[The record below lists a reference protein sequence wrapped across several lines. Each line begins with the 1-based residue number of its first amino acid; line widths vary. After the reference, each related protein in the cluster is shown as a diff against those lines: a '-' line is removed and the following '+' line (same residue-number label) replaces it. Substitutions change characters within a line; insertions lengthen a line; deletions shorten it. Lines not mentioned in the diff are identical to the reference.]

1 MRLLEEQIQ
10 RHVESMTYEHVSLS
24 QRSSLAAAD
33 GQHGKLLEQSGLAP
47 IMKTFRTRP
56 ADVSSNW
63 SFVTEPR
70 QWLTLQ
76 TPLARV
82 PATSAKALTTAL
94 AEFSQFLTS
103 LDVLT
108 TPRLALL
115 TSSKLAEKVHRSA
128 LRRISQ
134 AYAEVCDRVLD
145 KKEGY
150 EFGETLLR
158 RGKDE
163 VAVALG
169 VEGDEEELIAETADA
184 EASQ

>member
-1 MRLLEEQIQ
+1 M
-10 RHVESMTYEHVSLS
+10 
-24 QRSSLAAAD
+24 
-33 GQHGKLLEQSGLAP
+33 G
-47 IMKTFRTRP
+47 
-56 ADVSSNW
+56 
-63 SFVTEPR
+63 TE
-70 QWLTLQ
+70 LISQ

-82 PATSAKALTTAL
+82 PATSSKALTSAL
-94 AEFSQFLTS
+94 AQFSQFLTS

-115 TSSKLAEKVHRSA
+115 SSSKLAEKVHRSA

-158 RGKDE
+158 RGRDE

-169 VEGDEEELIAETADA
+169 VDGDEREDEHEGDYGNGNGNDIVDGEV
-184 EASQ
+184 EAGLESVTNDSATEQIDGAGEAPASNSNGDRQP

>member
-1 MRLLEEQIQ
+1 
-10 RHVESMTYEHVSLS
+10 
-24 QRSSLAAAD
+24 
-33 GQHGKLLEQSGLAP
+33 
-47 IMKTFRTRP
+47 MKTIRTRP
-56 ADVSSNW
+56 ADVSHILRSGV
-63 SFVTEPR
+63 SIRYQKLTVT
-70 QWLTLQ
+70 Q
-76 TPLARV
+76 TPLARI
-82 PATSAKALTTAL
+82 PATSNKAVSSALT
-94 AEFSQFLTS
+94 EFSQFLTS

-115 TSSKLAEKVHRSA
+115 SSSKLAEKVHRSA

-169 VEGDEEELIAETADA
+169 VDGDEAVDGEVDDLPPSSPRPDHSLAQVNAPARLTEPF
-184 EASQ
+184 Q

>member
-1 MRLLEEQIQ
+1 
-10 RHVESMTYEHVSLS
+10 
-24 QRSSLAAAD
+24 
-33 GQHGKLLEQSGLAP
+33 
-47 IMKTFRTRP
+47 MKTIRTRP
-56 ADVSSNW
+56 ADVRPFPSRLLWTN
-63 SFVTEPR
+63 E
-70 QWLTLQ
+70 QQADLQ

-82 PATSAKALTTAL
+82 PATSAKELTTAL
-94 AEFSQFLTS
+94 AQFSQFLTS

-115 TSSKLAEKVHRSA
+115 SSSKLAEKVHRSA

-145 KKEGY
+145 KREGY

-158 RGKDE
+158 RGRDE

-169 VEGDEEELIAETADA
+169 VDGDEPEEEYVANEQEQSGEPATEKPRTSEAIASNGNE
-184 EASQ
+184 S